1 MSFCKSEDGIFLQL
15 FVLLD
20 FTRTS
25 FGGSGQNASAGGR
38 VKNVL
43 YIIMTVT
50 QYNAEIPKSTNLPV
64 TLLSCK
70 VFMMRFSIL
79 YCQSAAKNLRLV

>member
-1 MSFCKSEDGIFLQL
+1 MSFCKSEGEIFLPL

-25 FGGSGQNASAGGR
+25 FGGSGQSVSAGGR

-50 QYNAEIPKSTNLPV
+50 QYNTEIPKSTNLPA

-70 VFMMRFSIL
+70 VFMMRFSVL

>member
-1 MSFCKSEDGIFLQL
+1 MSFFKSEGGIFLQL

-25 FGGSGQNASAGGR
+25 FGGSGQSVSAGGR

-50 QYNAEIPKSTNLPV
+50 
-64 TLLSCK
+64 
-70 VFMMRFSIL
+70 
-79 YCQSAAKNLRLV
+79 

>member
-1 MSFCKSEDGIFLQL
+1 MSFCKSEGGIFLQL

-25 FGGSGQNASAGGR
+25 FGGSGQSVSAGGR

-43 YIIMTVT
+43 YINLIQYRNSKKHKFTCYTVEL
-50 QYNAEIPKSTNLPV
+50 QGVHDEV
-64 TLLSCK
+64 
-70 VFMMRFSIL
+70 
-79 YCQSAAKNLRLV
+79 

>member
-1 MSFCKSEDGIFLQL
+1 MSFCKSEGGIFLQL
-15 FVLLD
+15 FVFLD

-25 FGGSGQNASAGGR
+25 FGGSGQSVSASGR

-50 QYNAEIPKSTNLPV
+50 
-64 TLLSCK
+64 
-70 VFMMRFSIL
+70 
-79 YCQSAAKNLRLV
+79 

>member
-1 MSFCKSEDGIFLQL
+1 MSFCKSEGGIFLQL
-15 FVLLD
+15 FVFLD

-25 FGGSGQNASAGGR
+25 FGGIGQSVSAGGR

-50 QYNAEIPKSTNLPV
+50 
-64 TLLSCK
+64 
-70 VFMMRFSIL
+70 
-79 YCQSAAKNLRLV
+79 

>member
-1 MSFCKSEDGIFLQL
+1 MQIKLAYNHSDQELIFNYKGYKVSFCKSEGGIFLQL

-25 FGGSGQNASAGGR
+25 FGGSVKSVSAGGR

-50 QYNAEIPKSTNLPV
+50 
-64 TLLSCK
+64 
-70 VFMMRFSIL
+70 
-79 YCQSAAKNLRLV
+79 

>member
-1 MSFCKSEDGIFLQL
+1 MSFCKSEGGIFLQL

-25 FGGSGQNASAGGR
+25 FGGSGQSVSAGGR

-43 YIIMTVT
+43 YIIIIL
-50 QYNAEIPKSTNLPV
+50 YNSTNLPA

-79 YCQSAAKNLRLV
+79 YCQSATKNLRLV